1 MPRVLVLGGTGML
14 GHKVF
19 QHARD
24 RFPET
29 WCTIRGRRE
38 DSGLERIGLAA
49 PATAIREH
57 VDAHDWDT
65 VNGVLRELRPDVV
78 INCVGIV
85 KQREEARAAVPS
97 ITINALLPHRL
108 AETLA
113 AWNGRLVHVST
124 DCVFSGDRGNYT
136 EADPSDAKDLYGRA
150 KLLGEVTA
158 GNAITLRTSMIGREL
173 REHRSLL
180 DWVLQQDGRT
190 IKGYRR
196 ALYSGLTTIELARVI
211 CRVIQDHAALRGL
224 YQVTSETITKYD
236 LLTLIVDAFGLE
248 TRVEPD
254 VEFFC
259 DRSLVGERFRLATG
273 YLAPPW
279 PQLVTD
285 LRDDPTPYPG
295 WQRHV

>member
-19 QHARD
+19 QHARE
-24 RFPET
+24 RFPQT

-38 DSGLERIGLAA
+38 DSGLEPIGLAI
-49 PATAIREH
+49 PAAAVREH
-57 VDAHDWDT
+57 VDVAEWAN
-65 VNGVLRELRPDVV
+65 VAGVLRELQPDVV

-85 KQREEARAAVPS
+85 KQREEAKAAVPS

-108 AETLA
+108 AEALA
-113 AWNGRLVHVST
+113 PWNGRLVHVST
-124 DCVFSGDRGNYT
+124 DCVFSGDRGHYT
-136 EADPSDAKDLYGRA
+136 EADPADARDLYGRS

-180 DWVLQQDGRT
+180 DWVLQQNGRT

-196 ALYSGLTTIELARVI
+196 AFYSGLTTNELARVI
-211 CRVIQDHAALRGL
+211 CRVIEDHAGLSGL

-236 LLTLIVDAFGLE
+236 LLTLIVGAFGLN
-248 TRVEPD
+248 TQVEPD
-254 VEFFC
+254 DEFFC
-259 DRSLVGERFRLATG
+259 DRSLVGERFQLATG
-273 YLAPPW
+273 YRCPSW
-279 PQLVTD
+279 PQLVKD
-285 LRDDPTPYPG
+285 LRDDPTPYQA
-295 WQRHV
+295 WQGHA

>member
-19 QHARD
+19 QHARQ

-29 WCTIRGRRE
+29 WCTIRGRRAN
-38 DSGLERIGLAA
+38 SGLERIGLAI
-49 PATAIREH
+49 PADAVREH
-57 VDAHDWDT
+57 VDVTDWAT
-65 VNGVLRELRPDVV
+65 VESVLRQLQPDVV

-85 KQREEARAAVPS
+85 KQREEAKAAVPS
-97 ITINALLPHRL
+97 ITINALLPHRV
-108 AETLA
+108 ADALA

-124 DCVFSGDRGNYT
+124 DCVFSGDRGHYT
-136 EADPSDAKDLYGRA
+136 EADPADAKDLYGRS
-150 KLLGEVTA
+150 KLLGEVAA

-180 DWVLQQDGRT
+180 DWVLQQNGRT
-190 IKGYRR
+190 IMGYRR
-196 ALYSGLTTIELARVI
+196 AWYSGLTTIELARVI
-211 CRVIQDHAALRGL
+211 CRVIQDHAGLRGL

-236 LLTLIVDAFGLE
+236 LLNLIVDAFGLN

-254 VEFFC
+254 DEFFC

-273 YLAPPW
+273 YLVPPW
-279 PQLVTD
+279 SQLVND
-285 LRDDPTPYPG
+285 LRDDPTPYHALQG
-295 WQRHV
+295 HA

>member
-19 QHARD
+19 QHARE

-29 WCTIRGRRE
+29 WCTIRGRLE
-38 DSGLERIGLAA
+38 NSGFERIGLAT
-49 PATAIREH
+49 PADAVREH
-57 VDAHDWDT
+57 VDVTDWAT
-65 VNGVLRELRPDVV
+65 VAGVLRELQPDVV

-97 ITINALLPHRL
+97 IAINALLPHRI
-108 AETLA
+108 AEALA

-124 DCVFSGDRGNYT
+124 DCVFSGDRGQYT
-136 EADPSDAKDLYGRA
+136 EADPADAKDLYGRS

-180 DWVLQQDGRT
+180 DWVLQQNGRT

-196 ALYSGLTTIELARVI
+196 AFYSGLTTNELARVI
-211 CRVIQDHAALRGL
+211 GRVIQDHAGLSGL

-236 LLTLIVDAFGLE
+236 LLKLIVAAFGLA
-248 TRVEPD
+248 TQVDPD
-254 VEFFC
+254 DEFFC

-273 YLAPPW
+273 YRSPSW
-279 PQLVTD
+279 PQLVKD
-285 LRDDPTPYPG
+285 LRDDPTPYQA
-295 WQRHV
+295 WQGHA